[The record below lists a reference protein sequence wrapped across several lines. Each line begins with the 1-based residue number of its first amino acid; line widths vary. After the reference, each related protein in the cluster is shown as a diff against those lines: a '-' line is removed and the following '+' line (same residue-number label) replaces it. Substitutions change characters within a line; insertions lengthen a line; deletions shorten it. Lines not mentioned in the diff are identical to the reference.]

1 MRPSFE
7 EPRGAPDLRVLDGI
21 ASWCG
26 GLHGAMPLGEALR
39 ALAVGLGATSAAI
52 TRHHHRTED
61 RPRLVALY
69 SGTGPMPTTR
79 AYCDDVLGCHFGHAL
94 PGTVWFLSDMVDDPA
109 WTPSHALEPW
119 LKADRMRDI
128 VVIPMSSTRQNVDY
142 IEFHF
147 PSVLTR
153 SVQQDIEA
161 LVPTIE
167 RSWMGRRPG
176 LVAAATLDERAIPAY
191 VSNENERPRWDSP
204 ILGMSNPAG
213 LSRAEFRVCLLV
225 SRGLSIK
232 AVSEE
237 LGLSDNTVRSHL
249 RAIYAKTETASLSEL
264 IYLILSVTE
273 EDDTETI
280 TAFRA

>member
-39 ALAVGLGATSAAI
+39 ALAAGLGATSAAI

-69 SGTGPMPTTR
+69 SGTGSTPTTR

-94 PGTVWFLSDMVDDPA
+94 PATVWFLSDMVGDPA

-119 LKADRMRDI
+119 LRTDRMRDI

-153 SVQQDIEA
+153 SAQQDIEA